1 MYSRLLRFG
10 REGVA
15 LDRLVTPSPN
25 RVQIKGAYQRKLK
38 VGTPR
43 QAIRVVMKMKP
54 AFIRTFLLKTEP
66 ITACTIFRNSLVC
79 VRPFCQLNCLYDLDW
94 DGTAVQTNVAPQV
107 TEY

>member
-1 MYSRLLRFG
+1 MYSRPLRFG
-10 REGVA
+10 REGAA

-25 RVQIKGAYQRKLK
+25 RVQRRLPKEAKSRHCMAAHTCRYENETGFYSNVFAE
-38 VGTPR
+38 
-43 QAIRVVMKMKP
+43 
-54 AFIRTFLLKTEP
+54 TEP

-79 VRPFCQLNCLYDLDW
+79 VRPYCQSNCLYDLDW